1 MMIHDDILAK
11 RHTVSECRLVG
22 LKYSIPYVI
31 QAFPKVSMNGEWLV
45 KKTNK
50 REHKTTRTY

>member
-1 MMIHDDILAK
+1 MIHDDILAK

-31 QAFPKVSMNGEWLV
+31 QAFPKVSMNGEWLA
-45 KKTNK
+45 KKNK
-50 REHKTTRTY
+50 QTRT

>member
-1 MMIHDDILAK
+1 MIHDDILAK
-11 RHTVSECRLVG
+11 RHTVSECRLVA

-31 QAFPKVSMNGEWLV
+31 QAFPKVSMNGEWLP